1 MTGGIFLATLLIGVP
16 ISFVLMISAAAYIW
30 LSGNQMLYGAFM
42 QQLFSGIE
50 SYGLLAIPLFML
62 TGELMN
68 AGGLTRRLIAMARVF
83 VGGLSGGLAYINL
96 VANMM
101 MASIMGSAVAQMAVM
116 SRVMVPEMEREG
128 YDRAFA
134 GALTAAGGLLS
145 PIIPPSML
153 FVIFGVLAQIA
164 IGDLFIAG
172 IVPGLILAGAFCLC
186 VAAMGVLTE
195 FPATARL
202 SRGAVV
208 RAIAQGLPALA
219 IPLVIIGGIV
229 LGLAT
234 PTESAALAALAAF
247 VIGRF
252 LYGDLELR
260 DLPAVFY
267 DTAVNSAVVTF
278 LIAAANVFGW
288 VMIYEKIPQMVAGWT
303 AGLTDD
309 PFVFML
315 LVNLLLLVVGM
326 VIDGIA
332 ALIIVV
338 PILMPIATGVFGIDP
353 FHFGVVV
360 CINLVLGL
368 LTPPVGAG
376 LYVVADMSGAR
387 PTAIFLAL
395 LPFVLSTIA
404 VLVLLSWQPVL
415 VTGLISD

>member
-1 MTGGIFLATLLIGVP
+1 
-16 ISFVLMISAAAYIW
+16 
-30 LSGNQMLYGAFM
+30 
-42 QQLFSGIE
+42 
-50 SYGLLAIPLFML
+50 
-62 TGELMN
+62 
-68 AGGLTRRLIAMARVF
+68 
-83 VGGLSGGLAYINL
+83 
-96 VANMM
+96 
-101 MASIMGSAVAQMAVM
+101 
-116 SRVMVPEMEREG
+116 
-128 YDRAFA
+128 
-134 GALTAAGGLLS
+134 
-145 PIIPPSML
+145 
-153 FVIFGVLAQIA
+153 
-164 IGDLFIAG
+164 
-172 IVPGLILAGAFCLC
+172 
-186 VAAMGVLTE
+186 MGVLTE

-208 RAIAQGLPALA
+208 RAIARGLPALA

-278 LIAAANVFGW
+278 LIAAANVFGR
-288 VMIYEKIPQMVAGWT
+288 VLIYEKIPQMVAEWT

-387 PTAIFLAL
+387 PAAIFLAL

-404 VLVLLSWQPVL
+404 ILVLLSWQPVL
-415 VTGLISD
+415 VTGLISG